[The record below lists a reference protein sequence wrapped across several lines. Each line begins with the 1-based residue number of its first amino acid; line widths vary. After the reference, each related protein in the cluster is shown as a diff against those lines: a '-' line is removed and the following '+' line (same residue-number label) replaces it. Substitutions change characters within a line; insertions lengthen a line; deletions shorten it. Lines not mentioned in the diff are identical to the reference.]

1 MPVDRNPIGK
11 DVIIVLRML
20 DDHRNIVRDKHRPVD
35 LPAHLFQPLHIGRV
49 VSPAVNPLLEQR
61 LFLIQPVH
69 LIEVNRSSADV
80 PHAAEYLAIPQ
91 GNHFPGIVRLVKC
104 GSHLIVKCFQ
114 LA

>member
-20 DDHRNIVRDKHRPVD
+20 NDHRDIVWDEHRPVD

-49 VSPAVNPLLEQR
+49 VPPADNPLLEQR
-61 LFLIQPVH
+61 LFFIQPVQ
-69 LIEVNRSSADV
+69 IIQVNRSSADV
-80 PHAAEYLAIPQ
+80 SHTAEYLAVPQ